1 MGELTGNNAGTA
13 AQASTPK
20 NTRILII
27 LAIFGVLG
35 SIISAAFVSLRFGI
49 GLIFGTAI
57 AFLNYFWLRRSLLKA
72 FDFSGGFERP
82 RLAGSGYFIR
92 YLVIGGIIAIV
103 YLLNLMPIA
112 AVLLGSAGFAFALVA
127 DGIIRMAA
135 AIFSGP
141 ER

>member
-1 MGELTGNNAGTA
+1 M
-13 AQASTPK
+13 
-20 NTRILII
+20 I

-72 FDFSGGFERP
+72 FDFSGGFERS